1 MELFLPPGLEGML
14 AEVLSFLW
22 AAETLPLL
30 LWFSIQET
38 GKEGNL
44 KVQSEVWPRKMRV
57 PSGTL
62 QEGNKCGPS

>member
-14 AEVLSFLW
+14 AEVLSLVW
-22 AAETLPLL
+22 VAETLSLL

-38 GKEGNL
+38 GKEGSL
-44 KVQSEVWPRKMRV
+44 KMQSEVWPRKLRV

-62 QEGNKCGPS
+62 